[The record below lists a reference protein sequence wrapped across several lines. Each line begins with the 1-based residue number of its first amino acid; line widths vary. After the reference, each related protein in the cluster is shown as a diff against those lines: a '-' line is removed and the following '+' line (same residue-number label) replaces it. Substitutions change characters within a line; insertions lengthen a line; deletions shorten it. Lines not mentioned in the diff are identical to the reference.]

1 MEDNIPDYDI
11 NSTEE
16 QFEIIKKHK
25 PIFNEEAMNLLI
37 NNNQEY
43 TLNLIDLLST
53 VYLNKNISSK
63 KSENEY
69 LLNLLLMSSKLDKSN
84 KLVCL
89 SLLLYL
95 NQYNKSNYICTYSIL
110 SKIEKITKTLK
121 KPQNLEDFLY
131 LTNSSFLENKN
142 FLFLA
147 RNYLTNIKEKLINQ
161 KSDKYMLIDILLK
174 EIINKNVQIY
184 LDSCKNQFI
193 NKEIM
198 SDSHLDNL
206 KKTINLINDKKNVI
220 NSQFFLINKNW
231 IIKAKSF
238 IDSFVGIRKE
248 NLENIFM
255 ENCFNMEMVYDYFMV
270 KFNNETPKNT
280 LGVIFPGQIN
290 NHEIMDLNDSWFD
303 PEKSEENII
312 IKNNLQLNRDYF
324 SISEEDWLFLK
335 NIFQATNE
343 IKRDKN
349 DECFFRIKTFILEP
363 SLSSKENRHL
373 LKIKNIQIDVDSTIK
388 EFKNKII
395 RCLDYAIN
403 KNQNN
408 INKEENDLIFYL
420 MNKENKD
427 ILIEITLSYV
437 NNNEAYQSIFI
448 QQIKFQDEEL
458 IKDTFNYIDKKK
470 YILIVEIIQKN
481 KLSFIRPLIKED
493 NSNIFNCS
501 ICNQQINLGENFNC
515 YLCNMSLY
523 CSKEC
528 AEVPDG
534 HYKLHELLN
543 DFYIKKFEFEK
554 FLKSSDNQMPKDI
567 QRKIMGLEKDKKYSH
582 INSVIQCLSSND
594 YLLRYFFYDFYK
606 SDINIINHL
615 KANTNSLAVK
625 YSELIKEMWSAN
637 ANNKKLDTIYNDFV
651 AKIEKGLKENAT
663 KVFGNDFI
671 DDTLKFLLNNLDLEL
686 KRSTNNDKTKENSII
701 TDLYQGIYEFGIYCP
716 NCGNVAMAFE
726 NLNALLLPIP
736 KKNHTILK
744 IKYFNDFECKYMK
757 FIMDENS
764 TIRDLKDKA
773 IQNIDDKIKHLMSIM
788 SLSNLID
795 VTPFDT
801 DEEDKILSYT
811 SIYNSIELIQF
822 DKNKL
827 ITKIYRTRIY
837 NDTKKD
843 SNESNNN
850 NNNNTENNNNT
861 NNDNNTIKANNEL
874 NLQLNKIY
882 KENDVELVFY
892 ERSFID
898 KKCKNIYIY
907 PYLYNE
913 KEKTKKNIER
923 LFNVYPIAISAK
935 TDLILENFEYLV
947 NVKLRDLLIDHFRE
961 ESEKR
966 NINYIELVIP
976 HYFHDSP
983 YYSQAICPFCKEKRK
998 GASLFC
1004 KLFSAIDKEKTVYDL
1019 FKLFKKINQPI
1030 FLLAK
1035 CKYYEVKNKIYANIS
1050 SFPIDKANKKQED
1063 KLDIYDCFELYARKE
1078 NINQSWTC
1086 TSCKTNPIPYKH
1098 SFIHK
1103 PPLYL
1108 IIQINRLVMKTS
1120 TFRSS
1125 ISIANDDTLIYY
1137 PIDNLDIKDFIQSS
1151 EKCKTTY
1158 NLYGVIYKES
1168 SFRSENIYSICQMN
1182 DKWMM
1187 IKDNKISQINPNS
1200 IINKNAHFL
1209 FYKRSDL

>member
-1 MEDNIPDYDI
+1 MEDNIPDYNI

-131 LTNSSFLENKN
+131 LTDSSFLENKN

-458 IKDTFNYIDKKK
+458 IKDTFNYIDKK
-470 YILIVEIIQKN
+470 
-481 KLSFIRPLIKED
+481 
-493 NSNIFNCS
+493 
-501 ICNQQINLGENFNC
+501 
-515 YLCNMSLY
+515 
-523 CSKEC
+523 
-528 AEVPDG
+528 
-534 HYKLHELLN
+534 
-543 DFYIKKFEFEK
+543 
-554 FLKSSDNQMPKDI
+554 
-567 QRKIMGLEKDKKYSH
+567 
-582 INSVIQCLSSND
+582 
-594 YLLRYFFYDFYK
+594 
-606 SDINIINHL
+606 
-615 KANTNSLAVK
+615 
-625 YSELIKEMWSAN
+625 
-637 ANNKKLDTIYNDFV
+637 
-651 AKIEKGLKENAT
+651 
-663 KVFGNDFI
+663 
-671 DDTLKFLLNNLDLEL
+671 
-686 KRSTNNDKTKENSII
+686 
-701 TDLYQGIYEFGIYCP
+701 
-716 NCGNVAMAFE
+716 
-726 NLNALLLPIP
+726 
-736 KKNHTILK
+736 
-744 IKYFNDFECKYMK
+744 
-757 FIMDENS
+757 
-764 TIRDLKDKA
+764 
-773 IQNIDDKIKHLMSIM
+773 
-788 SLSNLID
+788 
-795 VTPFDT
+795 
-801 DEEDKILSYT
+801 
-811 SIYNSIELIQF
+811 
-822 DKNKL
+822 
-827 ITKIYRTRIY
+827 
-837 NDTKKD
+837 
-843 SNESNNN
+843 
-850 NNNNTENNNNT
+850 
-861 NNDNNTIKANNEL
+861 
-874 NLQLNKIY
+874 
-882 KENDVELVFY
+882 
-892 ERSFID
+892 
-898 KKCKNIYIY
+898 NIY
-907 PYLYNE
+907 
-913 KEKTKKNIER
+913 
-923 LFNVYPIAISAK
+923 
-935 TDLILENFEYLV
+935 
-947 NVKLRDLLIDHFRE
+947 
-961 ESEKR
+961 
-966 NINYIELVIP
+966 
-976 HYFHDSP
+976 
-983 YYSQAICPFCKEKRK
+983 
-998 GASLFC
+998 
-1004 KLFSAIDKEKTVYDL
+1004 
-1019 FKLFKKINQPI
+1019 
-1030 FLLAK
+1030 
-1035 CKYYEVKNKIYANIS
+1035 
-1050 SFPIDKANKKQED
+1050 
-1063 KLDIYDCFELYARKE
+1063 
-1078 NINQSWTC
+1078 
-1086 TSCKTNPIPYKH
+1086 
-1098 SFIHK
+1098 
-1103 PPLYL
+1103 
-1108 IIQINRLVMKTS
+1108 
-1120 TFRSS
+1120 
-1125 ISIANDDTLIYY
+1125 
-1137 PIDNLDIKDFIQSS
+1137 
-1151 EKCKTTY
+1151 
-1158 NLYGVIYKES
+1158 
-1168 SFRSENIYSICQMN
+1168 
-1182 DKWMM
+1182 
-1187 IKDNKISQINPNS
+1187 
-1200 IINKNAHFL
+1200 
-1209 FYKRSDL
+1209 